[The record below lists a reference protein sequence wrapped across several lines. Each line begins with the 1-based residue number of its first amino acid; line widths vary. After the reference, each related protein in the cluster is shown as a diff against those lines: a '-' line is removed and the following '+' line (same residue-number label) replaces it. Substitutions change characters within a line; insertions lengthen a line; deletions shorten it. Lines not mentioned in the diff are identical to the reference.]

1 MVESPRGPCS
11 WGPSEARCAP
21 LMRLLL
27 LSDPGSWC
35 SGTRKHLMHLPGLC
49 SAHGG
54 VAGLEQ
60 LGEEQHESPR
70 GRCRWGPSGARC
82 APVVRLLLLS
92 DPGSWCSGTGG
103 GLRQLP
109 GPFPR
114 AVASLG
120 TSRAGRGAAL
130 QPPWAAGGWGRRR
143 PGAPLWCGC
152 CSSLTLVLGAAAL
165 GAAWGSS
172 PGFSPRAVASLGT
185 SRAGRGAA
193 RQPPWAAGGWGRR
206 RPGAPLWCGCC
217 SSLTLVL
224 GAAALGAAWG
234 SSPGFSPR
242 AVASLGTS
250 RAGRGAARQ
259 PPWAAGGW
267 SRRRPGA
274 PLWCGCCSSLT
285 LVLGAAALGAAWG
298 SSLDFFPRAASSRMG
313 SWAWS
318 STRAPRAPVGS
329 SKGGKWV
336 LKPPFF
342 EALLRELAVETGGYC
357 SGGVPC

>member
-21 LMRLLL
+21 LVRLLL

-35 SGTRKHLMHLPGLC
+35 SGTRKHLVHLPGLC

-70 GRCRWGPSGARC
+70 ESCRWGPSGARC

-172 PGFSPRAVASLGT
+172 PDFSARGVVA
-185 SRAGRGAA
+185 
-193 RQPPWAAGGWGRR
+193 Q
-206 RPGAPLWCGCC
+206 
-217 SSLTLVL
+217 V
-224 GAAALGAAWG
+224 
-234 SSPGFSPR
+234 SPGVNQLEECRFCYKPYSSDEPR
-242 AVASLGTS
+242 DAWMCAEFAFV
-250 RAGRGAARQ
+250 RGVDGAR
-259 PPWAAGGW
+259 
-267 SRRRPGA
+267 
-274 PLWCGCCSSLT
+274 
-285 LVLGAAALGAAWG
+285 
-298 SSLDFFPRAASSRMG
+298 
-313 SWAWS
+313 
-318 STRAPRAPVGS
+318 
-329 SKGGKWV
+329 
-336 LKPPFF
+336 
-342 EALLRELAVETGGYC
+342 
-357 SGGVPC
+357 